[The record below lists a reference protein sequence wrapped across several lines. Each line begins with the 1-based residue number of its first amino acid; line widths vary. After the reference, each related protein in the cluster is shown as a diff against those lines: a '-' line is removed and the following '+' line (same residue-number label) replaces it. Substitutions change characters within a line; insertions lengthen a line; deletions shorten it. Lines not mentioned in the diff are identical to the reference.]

1 MLPAWKRAQ
10 KSKGTH
16 TAFSNRFEISVF
28 VSLALVLQAANM
40 YLWCRWKTKKGH
52 RQGRPIDRTI
62 VSYLAGGLSRMSGI
76 TTGSCSGCC
85 PRSSDL
91 EADLARPC
99 FSPTVPSWC
108 RWFSCYRNS
117 LRWSSGRSR
126 GDNHP
131 ARLRLMPCSCSHAF
145 ALLTIVRNN
154 PW

>member
-1 MLPAWKRAQ
+1 MLLAWKRAQ

-108 RWFSCYRNS
+108 RWFSCYRTRFDV
-117 LRWSSGRSR
+117 LQADQW
-126 GDNHP
+126 GDYHP
-131 ARLRLMPCSCSHAF
+131 ARLGLMPCSCSHAF